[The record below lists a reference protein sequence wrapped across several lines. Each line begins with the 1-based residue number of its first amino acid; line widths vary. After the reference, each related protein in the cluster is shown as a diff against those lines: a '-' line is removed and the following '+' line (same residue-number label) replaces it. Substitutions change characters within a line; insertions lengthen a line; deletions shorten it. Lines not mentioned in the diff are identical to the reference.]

1 MQYITTCMV
10 VTLKKN
16 FNMDLQNKLINLHR
30 SIYQRTDIESII
42 KDITE
47 LGAQVSTLS
56 TTPERLFHMSS
67 GLQVRWY
74 KNGTCLIYK
83 ENTGMIY
90 GVGLSSI
97 DKVYVWYWNTEVGN
111 ELGGIGNTKFIP
123 VAINSKYLSMMK
135 MASELL
141 SDEDLSDDSILSVAK
156 KYTELPC
163 TISGLLMSKVI
174 LPTEKGYRVNPKY
187 LFERKIDSF
196 TKYVT
201 VDGLHSITDRNS
213 IVLEDIKYEK
223 EDVILFTKIGNK
235 NIKVVVENG
244 FKSMPTPLVVK
255 ETIEKFYNL
264 K

>member
-1 MQYITTCMV
+1 
-10 VTLKKN
+10 
-16 FNMDLQNKLINLHR
+16 
-30 SIYQRTDIESII
+30 
-42 KDITE
+42 
-47 LGAQVSTLS
+47 
-56 TTPERLFHMSS
+56 
-67 GLQVRWY
+67 
-74 KNGTCLIYK
+74 
-83 ENTGMIY
+83 MIY
-90 GVGLSSI
+90 GVGLRSI

-111 ELGGIGNTKFIP
+111 ELGGIGNTRFIP

-141 SDEDLSDDSILSVAK
+141 PSEDLSDDSILSVAK
-156 KYTELPC
+156 KYSELPC

-201 VDGLHSITDRNS
+201 VDGLHSITDKKS

>member
-1 MQYITTCMV
+1 
-10 VTLKKN
+10 
-16 FNMDLQNKLINLHR
+16 MDLQNKLINLHR
-30 SIYQRTDIESII
+30 SIYQRNDIESII
-42 KDITE
+42 KDITQ

-56 TTPERLFHMSS
+56 TTPEKLYGMSS

-83 ENTGMIY
+83 VSTGMIY
-90 GVGLSSI
+90 GVGLASI

-111 ELGGIGNTKFIP
+111 ELGGIGNTRFIP

-141 SDEDLSDDSILSVAK
+141 PSEDLSDDSILSVAK

-174 LPTEKGYRVNPKY
+174 LPTEKGYKVNPKY

-201 VDGLHSITDRNS
+201 IDGLHNITDRKS
-213 IVLEDIKYEK
+213 IKLEDIEYSK
-223 EDVILFTKIGNK
+223 EDVILYTQVGNK
-235 NIKVVVENG
+235 KVKVVIENG

-255 ETIEKFYNL
+255 ETIEKFYKL